1 MGTCYNKIEIKSP
14 VKTVWN
20 TISDFHDMSWAPQ
33 VITSV
38 TKVGDKRGDEVG
50 ARRVLNEL
58 FHETLMSLD
67 ADAFAF
73 SYSIDD
79 GPGPVSSSAVDR
91 YIGVVKLTESENG
104 TVVEWSSTYESDNE
118 NEVADFCNPI
128 YGALLA
134 GLNDT
139 LTAK

>member
-104 TVVEWSSTYESDNE
+104 TVVEWSSTFESDNE

>member
-67 ADAFAF
+67 ASAFTF

-79 GPGPVSSSAVDR
+79 GPGPVSSSVVDS
-91 YIGVVKLTESENG
+91 YIGVVRLTKAENG
-104 TVVEWSSTYESDNE
+104 TVVEWSSTFESDNE